1 MSKDLYILGA
11 GGHSKVVIEIAED
24 LGYKIISILDD
35 NPSVE
40 NIFQYKVVHSSDNS
54 TISENVFLA
63 VGNNINR
70 KKIAS
75 RFLAPE
81 LNLIHPSAVVS
92 KRTTFGYGNAVMAG
106 VVINASVKIGN
117 HCIVNTS
124 ACIDHD
130 CKIDDFVHISPKVA
144 LAGDVKVGEFTY
156 IGIGSNVIQ
165 GIIIEKNV
173 RTMP

>member
-70 KKIAS
+70 KKNC
-75 RFLAPE
+75 LQ
-81 LNLIHPSAVVS
+81 VS
-92 KRTTFGYGNAVMAG
+92 C
-106 VVINASVKIGN
+106 S
-117 HCIVNTS
+117 
-124 ACIDHD
+124 
-130 CKIDDFVHISPKVA
+130 
-144 LAGDVKVGEFTY
+144 
-156 IGIGSNVIQ
+156 
-165 GIIIEKNV
+165 
-173 RTMP
+173 